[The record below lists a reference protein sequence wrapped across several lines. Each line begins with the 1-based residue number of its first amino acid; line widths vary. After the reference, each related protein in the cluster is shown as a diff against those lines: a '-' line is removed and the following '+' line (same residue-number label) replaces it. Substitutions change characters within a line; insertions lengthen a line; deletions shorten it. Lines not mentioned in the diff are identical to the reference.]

1 MTSVSCRS
9 LAYSHSSLPPGDDD
23 DDYDDGKDDDDD
35 NNYDDDDDNDDD
47 NYDDDNNVEHL
58 PLCGRGGSRA
68 LHADC
73 PA

>member
-35 NNYDDDDDNDDD
+35 NNYDDDDDDYGDDD
-47 NYDDDNNVEHL
+47 NDDH
-58 PLCGRGGSRA
+58 PA
-68 LHADC
+68 LHPLPREEDVGRVVEDNL
-73 PA
+73 

>member
-35 NNYDDDDDNDDD
+35 NDDD
-47 NYDDDNNVEHL
+47 NYDDDKDDNVEPL
-58 PLCGRGGSRA
+58 PLCGRRGSRA